1 MHHLDNHGS
10 TIIISHFEP
19 YLLVMV
25 LLDGCF
31 FLLIYSYL
39 LEILQPST
47 VWSLRISGISV
58 ISFFSNLLSFFL
70 SLSISSYPPVSLNFS
85 LSLSAYRYLTLFLF
99 LLSLPSTSPLLR
111 LSISHSRYPAV
122 SDFLQVH
129 AWVLNFSKYHR
140 TIHTFTHPELC
151 LHTRKLAVILYYSH
165 YYVDFYRI
173 CRLVSTASETEHFG

>member
-85 LSLSAYRYLTLFLF
+85 LSLCLSLSHSI
-99 LLSLPSTSPLLR
+99 SLPSLSPFYLSPSSTLHLSFALPSSVRFSSSSR
-111 LSISHSRYPAV
+111 LSIKFFEVSSNHSHVHTSRT
-122 SDFLQVH
+122 L
-129 AWVLNFSKYHR
+129 
-140 TIHTFTHPELC
+140 FTY
-151 LHTRKLAVILYYSH
+151 T
-165 YYVDFYRI
+165 
-173 CRLVSTASETEHFG
+173 